1 MIRYDFFNAF
11 HHISETMWHLWFPG
25 DLVPG
30 FIFYTEISVF
40 VDYITIMYKP
50 LLYTS
55 TKHIKSPGILRMCGA
70 NEEQ

>member
-1 MIRYDFFNAF
+1 M
-11 HHISETMWHLWFPG
+11 
-25 DLVPG
+25 PG

-40 VDYITIMYKP
+40 VDYIKIMCKP